1 MNLNYKIR
9 NLNHCKDNCFPWLK
23 NKAQEKSLD
32 NKLEEFGPLWEAK
45 YTIAYIPKWR
55 FHLQI

>member
-1 MNLNYKIR
+1 MNS
-9 NLNHCKDNCFPWLK
+9 CQDNCFPWLK
-23 NKAQEKSLD
+23 NKAQEEGLD